1 MLSESFNLTGIPS
14 KRTLSYDAKATR
26 VVLSV
31 EACSFIQGITGDIPV
46 QWSVS

>member
-1 MLSESFNLTGIPS
+1 MCFLLSGIGV
-14 KRTLSYDAKATR
+14 KYNHRRCHMTQTTR

-31 EACSFIQGITGDIPV
+31 EACSFIQRITGDIPV